1 MLHLKVWLSTPYNLR
16 RRADSNALQNTH
28 RVGTKQ
34 HPDGCFTI
42 QTAFRRMTYHTRRER
57 FEPVCTRMLHCCA
70 FRLSSSPYRLMART
84 YNPVATPRQTI
95 RLQLHSSAKFD
106 AVTG

>member
-1 MLHLKVWLSTPYNLR
+1 
-16 RRADSNALQNTH
+16 
-28 RVGTKQ
+28 
-34 HPDGCFTI
+34 
-42 QTAFRRMTYHTRRER
+42 MTYHTRRER
-57 FEPVCTRMLHCCA
+57 LRPVCTRMLHCCA

-106 AVTG
+106 AVTGCERRRETCLPVLHSFQDLPNQQPRRGRL